1 MEKTHVI
8 SVWVE
13 NKFGV
18 LSKVSGLFASRGYNI
33 ISLTVGETFNPK
45 ISRMTIV
52 VKGDDRI
59 MEQVKK
65 QLHKLIDTIKIVDF
79 IDKRSISKELAFIK
93 VNTKGKDRTEVI
105 TLAKAFDCRIVD
117 VGKSSITVETTDHP
131 DRVNDFLKLIKSFG
145 IVEIARSGV
154 VAVAEDEK

>member
-1 MEKTHVI
+1 MEKTHTL

-33 ISLTVGETFNPK
+33 QSLSVGETEDST

-59 MEQVKK
+59 LEQVKK
-65 QLHKLIDTIKIVDF
+65 QLNKLIDTIKVLDF
-79 IDKRSISKELAFIK
+79 ITEEPIGKELCFIK
-93 VNTKGKDRTEVI
+93 VNTKGKDRTEI
-105 TLAKAFDCRIVD
+105 
-117 VGKSSITVETTDHP
+117 ITVAKSYDAVIADIGTRAMTIQFVDTTKRID
-131 DRVNDFLKLIKSFG
+131 DFIKLLSPYSILE
-145 IVEIARSGV
+145 VARSGII
-154 VAVAEDEK
+154 AISENEK